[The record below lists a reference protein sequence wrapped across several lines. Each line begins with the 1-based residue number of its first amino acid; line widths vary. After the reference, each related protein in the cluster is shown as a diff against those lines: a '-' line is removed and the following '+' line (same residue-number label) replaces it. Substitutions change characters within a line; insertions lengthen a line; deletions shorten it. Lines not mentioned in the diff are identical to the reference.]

1 MISINNYSCFNSF
14 RIEIISIIFMIIG
27 SLPFVLYL
35 QLFHSQKKSFF
46 KDDQIKLFFIILF
59 VVILFTSFWLNTKLS
74 QDLSLSLR
82 NASFNITSILTGTG
96 YTSNNFSNWGSFGTV
111 IMLIIMFIGGCAG
124 STTGGIKIFRLQILF
139 RGAITQIR
147 KLTQPH
153 AVLVMRFNGKT
164 VNENTYNSVIGFFF
178 MYIFLFILSAISIS
192 FFNIDFLT
200 ALSAAAS
207 AISNVGPGLGDVIG
221 PTGSYFSL
229 NNEVKWILA
238 LTMIVGRLEI
248 FTVLVLLSLNFWK
261 N

>member
-1 MISINNYSCFNSF
+1 M
-14 RIEIISIIFMIIG
+14 
-27 SLPFVLYL
+27 
-35 QLFHSQKKSFF
+35 
-46 KDDQIKLFFIILF
+46 
-59 VVILFTSFWLNTKLS
+59 
-74 QDLSLSLR
+74 
-82 NASFNITSILTGTG
+82 TGTG

-153 AVLVMRFNGKT
+153 AVLVMRFNGKAI
-164 VNENTYNSVIGFFF
+164 NENTYNSVIGFFF
-178 MYIFLFILSAISIS
+178 MYIFLFIISAISIS

>member
-1 MISINNYSCFNSF
+1 
-14 RIEIISIIFMIIG
+14 
-27 SLPFVLYL
+27 
-35 QLFHSQKKSFF
+35 
-46 KDDQIKLFFIILF
+46 
-59 VVILFTSFWLNTKLS
+59 
-74 QDLSLSLR
+74 
-82 NASFNITSILTGTG
+82 
-96 YTSNNFSNWGSFGTV
+96 
-111 IMLIIMFIGGCAG
+111 
-124 STTGGIKIFRLQILF
+124 
-139 RGAITQIR
+139 
-147 KLTQPH
+147 
-153 AVLVMRFNGKT
+153 MRFNGKT

-178 MYIFLFILSAISIS
+178 MYIFLFIISAISIS

-238 LTMIVGRLEI
+238 LTMIIGRLEI